1 MGSSVPAQGPER
13 GYVLHSYSWRET
25 SLIVEMWLPN
35 YGRIPMVAKGVR
47 RPRSLYRGL
56 LQPFQ
61 PLLVD
66 WLGRGELKILK
77 SVEWLPHQM
86 RMRGLSIF
94 CGFYLNE
101 LLWRL
106 LQREDPHPHLFA
118 HYEKALEDLAMGKES
133 NELILRRFEL
143 VLVRELGYALN
154 FESNLLSD
162 REIKSEDSYVFV
174 PEQGFCLAH
183 GLGQRYHGSVL
194 LALLRGDFSESQT
207 LLQSKGLMRT
217 VLNHLLGSTELNSRR
232 VLQELSVL

>member
-1 MGSSVPAQGPER
+1 MDSNALLRGPER

-25 SLIVEMWLPN
+25 SLIVEMWFPN

-61 PLLVD
+61 PLWVD
-66 WLGRGELKILK
+66 WMGRGELKVLK
-77 SVEWLPHQM
+77 SVEWLPHPM
-86 RMRGLSIF
+86 RLRGFSIF

-106 LQREDPHPHLFA
+106 LEREDPHPQLFA
-118 HYEKALEDLAMGKES
+118 HYEKALEDLAMGVVT

-143 VLVRELGYALN
+143 ILVRELGYALN
-154 FESNLLSD
+154 FEPSLLSGKK
-162 REIKSEDSYVFV
+162 IKSEDSYVFV

-183 GLGQRYHGSVL
+183 GTGQRYHGSVL

-207 LLQSKGLMRT
+207 LVQSKGLMRT

>member
-1 MGSSVPAQGPER
+1 MGSSVPPRGPER

-25 SLIVEMWLPN
+25 SLIVEMWFPN
-35 YGRIPMVAKGVR
+35 YGRIPMVARGVR

-61 PLLVD
+61 PLWVD
-66 WLGRGELKILK
+66 WMGKGELKILK
-77 SVEWLPHQM
+77 SVEWLPQQM
-86 RMRGLSIF
+86 RLRGFSIF

-106 LQREDPHPHLFA
+106 LRREDPHPQLFV
-118 HYEKALEDLAMGKES
+118 HYEQSLRDLAIGAMT

-143 VLVRELGYALN
+143 ILVRELGYALD
-154 FESNLLSD
+154 FEQSLLSEE
-162 REIKSEDSYVFV
+162 RVKPEESYVFV
-174 PEQGFCLAH
+174 PEQGFCLAY
-183 GLGQRYHGSVL
+183 GSAQRYPGSVI
-194 LALLRGDFSESQT
+194 LALLRGDFSETQT
-207 LLQSKGLMRT
+207 LLQSKSLMRT